1 MTFADLL
8 PGNGADCSFESVLGK
23 SSVYS
28 GELEPK
34 LVIVVVRSPLAD
46 YLALLFN

>member
-8 PGNGADCSFESVLGK
+8 PGNGADCSFESVLE

>member
-8 PGNGADCSFESVLGK
+8 PGNGADCSFESVLERVPYIRE
-23 SSVYS
+23 SW
-28 GELEPK
+28 PK
-34 LVIVVVRSPLAD
+34 LVIVVVCSPLAD